1 MREKSRSDILAGMG
15 LYLKQENDQ
24 TELQRRIKAELRL
37 KSEVSDQVDVW
48 AEDGKNA
55 PTKVSDDSAPVSRV
69 GQVILLIAVILIVV
83 IGYMA
88 VA

>member
-1 MREKSRSDILAGMG
+1 MG

-24 TELQRRIKAELRL
+24 TELQRRIKAELRR

-48 AEDGKNA
+48 AEDNKNA
-55 PTKVSDDSAPVSRV
+55 PTNTPDDSAPASRV